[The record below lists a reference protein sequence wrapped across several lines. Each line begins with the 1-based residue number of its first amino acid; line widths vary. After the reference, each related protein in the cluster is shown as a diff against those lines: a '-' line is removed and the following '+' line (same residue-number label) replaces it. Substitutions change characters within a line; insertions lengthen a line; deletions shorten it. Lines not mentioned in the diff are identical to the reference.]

1 MAKFAN
7 NNAIFFETSMTSFFA
22 NKSFHLRMFF
32 SLDNIV
38 YTSARKRI
46 DVAKAKNI
54 IDTMQNILKVI
65 KNNFKRTQE
74 TISRQINKRRKT
86 MKY

>member
-1 MAKFAN
+1 MTKLVN
-7 NNAIFFETSMTSFFA
+7 NNAIFFETSMTPFFA
-22 NKSFHLRMFF
+22 NKSFHPRIFF

-38 YTSARKRI
+38 YTIAQERI

-65 KNNFKRTQE
+65 KNNFKRAQE
-74 TISRQINKRRKT
+74 TMSRQANKRRKT
-86 MKY
+86 IKY